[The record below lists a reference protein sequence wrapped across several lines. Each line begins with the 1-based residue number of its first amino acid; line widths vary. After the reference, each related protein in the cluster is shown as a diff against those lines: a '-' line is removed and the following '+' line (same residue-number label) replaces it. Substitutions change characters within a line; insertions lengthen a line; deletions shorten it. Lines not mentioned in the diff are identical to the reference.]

1 MNVVNDVILFAKR
14 AVPLENRAKA
24 ISSRSRF
31 NSRMRDMRDD
41 LDFRRRWKHVS
52 YIELWSDAAIFK
64 YDDGSKWYMNIS

>member
-1 MNVVNDVILFAKR
+1 MVHEVILFGKR

-24 ISSRSRF
+24 VTSRSRF
-31 NSRMRDMRDD
+31 NNRMQDMVSD

-64 YDDGSKWYMNIS
+64 YDDGTKWYMNIS

>member
-1 MNVVNDVILFAKR
+1 MTHDVIMFGKR

-24 ISSRSRF
+24 PSSRSRLT
-31 NSRMRDMRDD
+31 NRLRDLSDD

-52 YIELWSDAAIFK
+52 YIELWSDAAIFR

>member
-1 MNVVNDVILFAKR
+1 MVHEVILFGKR

-24 ISSRSRF
+24 LSSRSRF
-31 NSRMRDMRDD
+31 NTRMKAMKDD
-41 LDFRRRWKHVS
+41 LDFRRRWKNVS

>member
-1 MNVVNDVILFAKR
+1 MVHEVILFGKR

-24 ISSRSRF
+24 LSSRSRF
-31 NSRMRDMRDD
+31 NNRMQDMKGD

-52 YIELWSDAAIFK
+52 CIELWSDAAIFK